1 MSRRTPAL
9 LGLGTV
15 LAAATAC
22 SSSGGAGGAGGS
34 ATGRLSIAAGD
45 RACAVSTG
53 SVPAGRHT
61 FAVQNTGSDVT
72 EVYVYAA
79 GERVVG
85 EAENIGPGTGR
96 DLTVDLTAG
105 SYQVTC
111 KPGMTGSGIRS
122 PLTVTVTGSVGTA
135 APAVVPAGPPG
146 PMGAAAVAAYRS
158 YVGTEARALV
168 DTTAPFVA
176 AVKAGDAANAR
187 ALYPASRVH
196 YERIEPLAESFGDL
210 DPLIDE
216 RADDVRAGQ
225 QFRGFHA
232 LEKALF
238 ADKDISSSGPA
249 AAALLANCGLLQ
261 DRLAAITITPL
272 TMANGAKSLLDEVA
286 ASKVTGEEERYSRI
300 DLTDFAA
307 NVEGARTAY
316 VDLRPLVEAHDPA
329 LARTVDQ
336 RFSALGALLAQ
347 QRVAAG
353 ARGAVPGTAY
363 VSYDA
368 LPSARVKSLAT
379 AVDAVGESLGRVGA
393 TVTGS
398 S

>member
-1 MSRRTPAL
+1 VSRRTPAL

-22 SSSGGAGGAGGS
+22 SSAGGAGGAGGS
-34 ATGRLSIAAGD
+34 AAGRLSIAAGD
-45 RACAVSTG
+45 TACAVSTG
-53 SVPAGRHT
+53 SLPAGRHT

-96 DLTVDLTAG
+96 DLTVDLPAG

-122 PLTVTVTGSVGTA
+122 PLTVTDSVATA

-249 AAALLANCGLLQ
+249 ADALLANCRLLQ

-307 NVEGARTAY
+307 NVEGARTVY

-336 RFSALGALLAQ
+336 RFSALEALLAQ

-353 ARGAVPGTAY
+353 GRGSVPGTAY

-368 LPSARVKSLAT
+368 LASARVKSLAT